1 MSLPPDLSRLGDSL
15 QQAADREVAR
25 RRRAWALRTATLGA
39 VLACVSGGLVPDSL
53 APGLRAPAGLAENAQ
68 SRCTDR
74 QNMRRNPCSDPP
86 AFVTDAAAGRESPT
100 VIAHFGDAAQQS
112 GRPRP
117 ESGPGG
123 YANLY

>member
-15 QQAADREVAR
+15 EQAADREVAR
-25 RRRAWALRTATLGA
+25 RRRAWALRTATFGA
-39 VLACVSGGLVPDSL
+39 MLACLSAGLVPDSL
-53 APGLRAPAGLAENAQ
+53 APALRAPDGPVSTQ
-68 SRCTDR
+68 SRCTDP

-112 GRPRP
+112 GQPRP

-123 YANLY
+123 YAALY